1 MNVLWV
7 MATPEPLSLTAS
19 LHAEGVRV
27 LRELGHEVRTSD
39 LYAMKWKPVADRDDF
54 EQQID
59 GHALMTTASKEAYFG
74 GTLSPDIVAEH
85 EKLAW
90 ADTVIFSFPLWWYGM
105 PAILQGWFD
114 RVFVQGYA
122 YDVSDPQD
130 PKRKLRYGEG
140 NLAGKRALVLLSCGS
155 NEFAVGPRGV
165 SGDLVEVLFPLL
177 HGTLFYTGLEVLP
190 PVCIH
195 EADEMTETRYA
206 AAVETVNSALA
217 AIETTAPIPYRY
229 QYRGDYTRGL
239 LRDDIAPG
247 ETGLSIHVNA

>member
-105 PAILQGWFD
+105 PAILKGWFD

-155 NEFAVGPRGV
+155 N
-165 SGDLVEVLFPLL
+165 
-177 HGTLFYTGLEVLP
+177 
-190 PVCIH
+190 
-195 EADEMTETRYA
+195 
-206 AAVETVNSALA
+206 
-217 AIETTAPIPYRY
+217 
-229 QYRGDYTRGL
+229 
-239 LRDDIAPG
+239 
-247 ETGLSIHVNA
+247 